1 MSKIVVL
8 SECRAE
14 ICTEVLLWM
23 STVSRLRRWLEI
35 LDQPK
40 LIRVASAPI
49 LDNIHA
55 LANEMQTEAARFDF
69 VEATAA
75 QF

>member
-1 MSKIVVL
+1 
-8 SECRAE
+8 
-14 ICTEVLLWM
+14 M
-23 STVSRLRRWLEI
+23 STVSRLRRRPEI

-49 LDNIHA
+49 LDNVHA
-55 LANEMQTEAARFDF
+55 LANKVQTEAARLDF